1 MTDVWLPLTATALAA
16 ALTWWYCVRPMV
28 KNRSCCTTAPDTGL
42 QGELRA
48 AREELQLLR
57 DETTPPTDPT
67 DRPETL
73 NR

>member
-1 MTDVWLPLTATALAA
+1 MTGIWLPLAATVLGA
-16 ALTWWYCVRPMV
+16 ALTWWCCIRPMAR
-28 KNRSCCTTAPDTGL
+28 NRSCHGTSDPGL
-42 QGELRA
+42 QEELHA
-48 AREELQLLR
+48 AREELQHLR